1 MLSFHN
7 FKSIVAGQ
15 KKTFT
20 MRESTES
27 FCVAPTREHPY
38 IEPTFAKVE
47 FETERPAVILISAV
61 GATGKSALAQVLSNQ
76 TGLPM
81 LDLGKHKPVGDFTL
95 TGLLSNAFRVQDLSS
110 VLEGIE
116 NGTYGVITDGIDEGR
131 SKTTGKAFDAFL
143 DDIARRCAQA
153 TNTSFVLLG
162 RTQVLEECWLYL
174 TDKGTPTGLITISP
188 FSLERARDYIDAFT
202 GGPTSSHAGEYSNAR
217 DAILDM
223 LGTAFG
229 KNAAPGVETF
239 LSFIGYPPVLD
250 AIVTLLKEEHNY
262 YKILTE
268 LHTPDTSDVEIK
280 LLYRIVTYI
289 LRREKEQK
297 VVPIILKPLI
307 ADVPEGKQQPIIN
320 SVFDVLEQSMRLVSY
335 CLGRQLN
342 LERIPDRLINEK
354 YEAQLAS
361 WLHEHPF
368 IGGRQFRNA
377 VFESV
382 ALAALIASK
391 DSLAIQLLLEYVG
404 GHKYNYHL
412 VYFLECTAPTGDVPI
427 SSLQAI
433 LGSALEFRST
443 TTSIDL
449 SVEGPEPD
457 GTHSVTSQANT
468 VETQVEIF
476 MSKDEEPSK
485 TFVFKS
491 ELGGTTSV
499 QLGRRLSSTYVS
511 LPCEVVLA
519 GSQELE
525 FIAPVEISAPRINL
539 QSPALILRPPAPPS
553 TDKNVLLEATTLEST
568 VGSILTNGV
577 NLVFAVSDRTGL
589 TYPSINYVEQREPL
603 PSDPLLKEKYR
614 RLRRILMHFRS
625 HSRGSLAR
633 YKDKIE
639 HWRVLGNDT
648 GWAILDR
655 LVKDRIL
662 TLSGKFY
669 FLQPENGNVHLGIS
683 WEDLRKRRTSAK
695 LLQYLGSIKQQA

>member
-1 MLSFHN
+1 MNFHN
-7 FKSIVAGQ
+7 LKSVVAGQ
-15 KKTFT
+15 NKKRFQ

-27 FCVAPTREHPY
+27 FCIAPTREHPY

-47 FETERPAVILISAV
+47 FGTERPAVILISAV
-61 GATGKSALAQVLSNQ
+61 GATGKTALAQVLSNQ
-76 TGLPM
+76 TGLPL
-81 LDLGKHKPVGDFTL
+81 LDLGKHKPVGDNTL
-95 TGLLSNAFRVQDLSS
+95 TGLLSNAFRVEDLSS
-110 VLEGIE
+110 VFGSIE
-116 NGTYGVITDGIDEGR
+116 NGTYGVIIDAIDEGR

-174 TDKGTPTGLITISP
+174 TEKGTSTGLMTISP
-188 FSLERARDYIDAFT
+188 FSLDRAREYIDAFT
-202 GGPTSSHAGEYSNAR
+202 GGQTSSHAAEYNNAR
-217 DAILDM
+217 DTILNM

-229 KNAAPGVETF
+229 KDAAPGVETF

-250 AIVTLLKEEHNY
+250 AIVTLLKEERNY
-262 YKILTE
+262 HKILTE
-268 LHTPDTSDVEIK
+268 LESPDSTDVEIS
-280 LLYRIVTYI
+280 LLYRIVSYI

-297 VVPIILKPLI
+297 VVPNILEPLI
-307 ADVPEGKQQPIIN
+307 GGMPKTKQQPIVN
-320 SVFDVLEQSMRLVSY
+320 SVFEMLEQSMRLVSY
-335 CLGRQLN
+335 CLDRQLS
-342 LERIPDRLINEK
+342 LERIADRLINEK

-368 IGGRQFRNA
+368 ISGRQFRNA

-382 ALAALIASK
+382 ALAALIASS
-391 DSLAIQLLLEYVG
+391 DSLAIQLLMEYVA

-412 VYFLECTAPTGDVPI
+412 VYFLERIAPAGNVPI

-449 SVEGPEPD
+449 NVEGPEPD
-457 GTHSVTSQANT
+457 GTDSAASQADI

-476 MSKDEEPSK
+476 MGKDREPSK

-491 ELGGTTSV
+491 DLGGATSV
-499 QLGRRLSSTYVS
+499 RLGHRLSSTYVS

-519 GSQELE
+519 ARQELE
-525 FIAPVEISAPRINL
+525 LIAPVEICAPRINL
-539 QSPALILRPPAPPS
+539 QCPALVLRPPAPPS
-553 TDKNVLLEATTLEST
+553 TDKNVLLEATSMEST
-568 VGSILTNGV
+568 VGSISTNGV
-577 NLVFAVSDRTGL
+577 SLVFAVSDRAGL

-603 PSDPLLKEKYR
+603 PSDPLSKEKYL
-614 RLRRILMHFRS
+614 RLKRILVHFRS
-625 HSRGSLAR
+625 HGRGSLAR
-633 YKDKIE
+633 YKHKIE

-655 LVKDRIL
+655 LVKDGIL
-662 TLSGKFY
+662 TLSGNFY
-669 FLQPENGNVHLGIS
+669 FLQPDNVNAHLGIS
-683 WEDLRKRRTSAK
+683 WEDLRKGRSSAK
-695 LLQYLGSIKQQA
+695 LLQYLGSIR